1 MATRLADDEESKG
14 EGGGGKTLATEM
26 RVAGYEEG
34 NGDFGKRDGDGD
46 KGGGQATATA
56 TKRVIVTATR
66 VAGWW

>member
-1 MATRLADDEESKG
+1 M
-14 EGGGGKTLATEM
+14 ATEM
-26 RVAGYEEG
+26 RVVGSEEG